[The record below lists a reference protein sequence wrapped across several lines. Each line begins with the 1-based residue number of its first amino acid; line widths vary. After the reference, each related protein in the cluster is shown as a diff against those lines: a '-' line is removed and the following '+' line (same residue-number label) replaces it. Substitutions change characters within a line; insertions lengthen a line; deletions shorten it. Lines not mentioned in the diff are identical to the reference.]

1 MQVKIVIYTLAY
13 MSDMIKKISTYLAAV
28 YLFAACTPQQQST
41 TVNFKGYQ
49 IEKKAKT
56 DSAVVAMLA
65 PYSDSINKT
74 MNLVI
79 GFSTKG
85 LTKKQPEG
93 ELGNFMADCM
103 KTMAEQKFGKKVDAA
118 FINYGGIRSYI
129 PKGDITVGK
138 IYELMPFD
146 NIVVLQ
152 EVKGSTLKLFL
163 NRVAEKGG
171 WPLSGLTMKI
181 KDKKPDQVL
190 VAGNPIDDNA
200 VYTIANSDYIAN
212 GGDDCD
218 MLKVLPQINKGYL
231 LRDALIEYIKQIT
244 KQGKP
249 IDWKVE
255 GRVTY

>member
-1 MQVKIVIYTLAY
+1 MPVKNVIYTLANKV
-13 MSDMIKKISTYLAAV
+13 MIRKIFIPIIAFSLI
-28 YLFAACTPQQQST
+28 AACTPQQQST

-49 IEKKAKT
+49 IEKKGKS
-56 DSAVVAMLA
+56 DSQMLAMLV

-103 KTMAEQKFGKKVDAA
+103 REMAEQKFGKKVDAA

-146 NIVVLQ
+146 NVIVLQ
-152 EVKGSTLKLFL
+152 EVKGSAFKLFL

-171 WPLSGLTMKI
+171 WPLSGMSMKI
-181 KDKKPDQVL
+181 KDKKPEQIL
-190 VAGNPIDDNA
+190 IAGKPIDENA
-200 VYTIANSDYIAN
+200 IYTIANSDYIAN

-218 MLKVLPQINKGYL
+218 MLKVLPQLNKGFL
-231 LRDALIEYIKQIT
+231 LRDALIQYIVQIT